1 MPETKLLNI
10 PSKVGEGPYVKAYSL
25 IDLSD
30 VNRIKNEVSLGN
42 ILIVRITPLAKKSVE
57 ETKIA
62 INELCEYVR
71 DEGGDIA
78 RLGQERIVVT
88 PRAVKIWRKGTSS
101 QRENIPHEERPTV
114 IT

>member
-1 MPETKLLNI
+1 MNI
-10 PSKVGEGPYVKAYSL
+10 SSKVGQGPYVKAYPLS
-25 IDLSD
+25 DLSD
-30 VNRIKNEVSLGN
+30 VNRIKSEVKLGN

-88 PRAVKIWRKGTSS
+88 PRAVKIWRERTSP
-101 QRENIPHEERPTV
+101 QRENVPQETRPTA